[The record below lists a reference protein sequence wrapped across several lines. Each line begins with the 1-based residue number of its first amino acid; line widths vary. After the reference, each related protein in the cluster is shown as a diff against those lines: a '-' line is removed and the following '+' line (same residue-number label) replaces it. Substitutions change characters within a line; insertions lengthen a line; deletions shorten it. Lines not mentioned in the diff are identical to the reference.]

1 MASRHAAKR
10 KREVQK
16 PQVSGGAWGR
26 APIVSPMKGVIYGTI
41 YRNGHEL
48 RGLQRPCGKGRFRRA
63 GRDELL
69 GQPAHQLHGRGRH
82 GFGGGRRFRCAG
94 GGLRRVAQGRA
105 LRADRRRAGGRA
117 GRPRNPGAQ
126 APPDRVAGLFDCADV
141 FLDGAHDVGLA
152 AARLPCG

>member
-16 PQVSGGAWGR
+16 PQVSGGVWGR

-48 RGLQRPCGKGRFRRA
+48 RGLQRPRGKGRFRRA

-69 GQPAHQLHGRGRH
+69 GQPAHQLHGRGGH
-82 GFGGGRRFRCAG
+82 GFGSGRRFRRAG
-94 GGLRRVAQGRA
+94 GGLRRVAQGRV
-105 LRADRRRAGGRA
+105 LCADRRRAGGRA

-126 APPDRVAGLFDCADV
+126 APPDRVAGLFACADV
-141 FLDGAHDVGLA
+141 CLDGAHDVGLA